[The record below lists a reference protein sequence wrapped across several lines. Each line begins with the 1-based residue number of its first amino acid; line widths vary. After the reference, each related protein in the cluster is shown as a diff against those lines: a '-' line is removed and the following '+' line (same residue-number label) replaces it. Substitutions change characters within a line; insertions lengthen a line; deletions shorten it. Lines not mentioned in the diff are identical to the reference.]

1 MAAAETSVASAGP
14 RTAVIPPAP
23 GSIEDT
29 GLSAE
34 AIADLAVK
42 TLYVQ
47 GARRGATLVDRL
59 ALPFHILDEV
69 LLDLQGRHL
78 LEVRGTEGHGRA
90 GYRFAL
96 TGAGRERAR
105 EAMDTSQYVGPA
117 PVPMDAYTGWVER
130 QAVGTVR
137 IPEETIRAELD
148 HLVLPEGFLDELGP
162 AINSAKS
169 MFLYGHSGN
178 GKTDIAESIARM
190 LSGMIYVPH
199 AVDVEGQIVVVRDPV
214 YHRPVEEREPLPEEG
229 GVRRF
234 PAHDARFVRV
244 SRPVV
249 FAGGELSLAE
259 LDLQYDHQAK
269 FYQAPFQ
276 MKSNGGVLIIDDLGR
291 QQVRPRDLLNR
302 WIVPLEKKIDYL
314 SLHTGRKF
322 PVPFDCL
329 VVFATNLAP
338 KDLVDEAFLRRI
350 HYKIEVTSP
359 TYEQYANIFRRCC
372 EERGVRYDEEAVRYV
387 FQRWYERLDI
397 VPRSVHPR
405 DIVDHVCDLAKY
417 RNRKA
422 SLAEDLLERACR
434 TYFIEETE
442 PDPSMALPGGDA

>member
-1 MAAAETSVASAGP
+1 
-14 RTAVIPPAP
+14 
-23 GSIEDT
+23 
-29 GLSAE
+29 
-34 AIADLAVK
+34 
-42 TLYVQ
+42 
-47 GARRGATLVDRL
+47 
-59 ALPFHILDEV
+59 
-69 LLDLQGRHL
+69 
-78 LEVRGTEGHGRA
+78 
-90 GYRFAL
+90 
-96 TGAGRERAR
+96 
-105 EAMDTSQYVGPA
+105 
-117 PVPMDAYTGWVER
+117 
-130 QAVGTVR
+130 
-137 IPEETIRAELD
+137 
-148 HLVLPEGFLDELGP
+148 
-162 AINSAKS
+162 
-169 MFLYGHSGN
+169 
-178 GKTDIAESIARM
+178 
-190 LSGMIYVPH
+190 
-199 AVDVEGQIVVVRDPV
+199 
-214 YHRPVEEREPLPEEG
+214 VEEGEPLPEEG

-397 VPRSVHPR
+397 APRSVHPR

-417 RNRKA
+417 RNRQA